1 MSELLTR
8 PEETEYAPYYGHY
21 VSCVEGSD
29 ALAVL
34 RRRLVESLTLFNTI
48 SEEQANTAYAP
59 GKWTIK
65 ELLGH
70 VIDAERVFGYRALR
84 FSRGD
89 ATPIEGFEQDLW
101 VTNSRLDGV
110 RFDVLVDEF
119 EHLRASTVL
128 MFERLDEAGW
138 LCRGI
143 ASNAEVSVR
152 ALAFIIAGHEIH
164 HAQMLIERYL

>member
-8 PEETEYAPYYGHY
+8 PDETEYAAYYGHY
-21 VSCVEGSD
+21 VNCVEGSD
-29 ALAVL
+29 VLAVL
-34 RRRLVESLTLFNTI
+34 RSQLVDSLKLYSGI
-48 SEEQANTAYAP
+48 SEDQANTTYAP

-65 ELLGH
+65 ELVGH

-89 ATPIEGFEQDLW
+89 ATPIEGFEQNMW
-101 VTNSRLDGV
+101 VSNSRLDDV

-119 EHLRASTVL
+119 EHLRESTVL
-128 MFERLDEAGW
+128 MLDRLDTAGW
-138 LCRGI
+138 LCRGV
-143 ASNAEVSVR
+143 ASDAEVTVR

-164 HAQMLIERYL
+164 HIRMLRERYL

>member
-8 PEETEYAPYYGHY
+8 PEESEYAPYYGPY

-34 RRRLVESLTLFNTI
+34 RRRLVESLTLLNTI

-101 VTNSRLDGV
+101 VTNSRLDGI

-119 EHLRASTVL
+119 EHVRASTVL

-138 LCRGI
+138 L
-143 ASNAEVSVR
+143 
-152 ALAFIIAGHEIH
+152 
-164 HAQMLIERYL
+164 

>member
-8 PEETEYAPYYGHY
+8 PDETEYAPYYAHY
-21 VSCVEGSD
+21 VECVDGND
-29 ALAVL
+29 VLAVL
-34 RRRLVESLTLFNTI
+34 RRRLVESLTLFSSI
-48 SEEQANTAYAP
+48 SEEKANTAYAP

-101 VTNSRLDGV
+101 VTNSRLDGI

-119 EHLRASTVL
+119 EHVRESTVIML
-128 MFERLDEAGW
+128 ERLDEAGW

-152 ALAFIIAGHEIH
+152 ALAFMIAGHEIH
-164 HAQMLIERYL
+164 HARMLVERYL